1 MKTIRNK
8 TGSKAVNITTDATG
22 CVKAQYVQVYYGEE
36 QVLQSK
42 IFATVER
49 AEKWAYKILN

>member
-8 TGSKAVNITTDATG
+8 TGSKVVNISTDATG
-22 CVKAQYVQVYYGEE
+22 AVKAQYVQIYYGEE

-42 IFATVER
+42 IFATIAR